1 MSLSFSII
9 SLLLSLST
17 IVMYTAEG
25 LPISTL
31 GPALDIEIEKYWSP
45 STSLSLM
52 IGIAMQLL
60 DEVWPGVNTTSKG
73 SGMET
78 SLDTATHSDWI
89 KREERER
96 K

>member
-1 MSLSFSII
+1 MFTVLSLSFFIV

-17 IVMYTAEG
+17 IVIYVTEG
-25 LPISTL
+25 LPIDTL
-31 GPALDIEIEKYWSP
+31 GGVPALDIEIEKYWSP

-78 SLDTATHSDWI
+78 SLDTATHSD
-89 KREERER
+89 
-96 K
+96 